1 MPLQLSNAAIEQ
13 FKVDFELK
21 YQAAEKLGNCA
32 NNMFGLRGDSYK
44 LPYMGEVTTHSRG
57 AYQSMIPASD
67 QTIDQVSMTFSN
79 WTTNLPLDY
88 FQSMEV
94 SAATNTLAALSD
106 THSKAMA
113 RRSDQL
119 LIDAWNAGSGHT
131 IADGGTNMTVD
142 KLKEAKSV
150 LDTNNVP
157 MEDRFLVCTPS
168 QIDALLGDN
177 TVTSIL
183 FNQQRTLVSGQIDTF
198 LGFKVITLGE
208 MPEGG
213 LPVAAGIRKCFAFS
227 HSSTYRGYQIAPS
240 VDVQWAP
247 SWQSWLT
254 ISRLR
259 AGAVVGQT
267 EGVVEISCDES

>member
-21 YQAAEKLGNCA
+21 YQAAEKLSLCS
-32 NNMFGLRGDSYK
+32 NNLFGLRGDSYQ
-44 LPYMGEVTTHSRG
+44 LPYMGEVVTHSRG

-67 QTIDQVSMTFSN
+67 LEITKKSILFSN
-79 WTTNLPLDY
+79 FTSNLPLDY
-88 FQSMEV
+88 FQNMEL
-94 SAATNTLAALSD
+94 SAATNTLASLSD
-106 THSKAMA
+106 VHSKSMA
-113 RRSDQL
+113 RRSDQF
-119 LIDAWNAGSGHT
+119 LIDAWVADSGLQ

-142 KLKEAKSV
+142 KLKEAKSY

-168 QIDALLGDN
+168 QIDALLSDQ

-183 FNQQRTLVSGQIDTF
+183 FNQQRTLVNGQIDTF
-198 LGFKVITLGE
+198 LGFKVVTLGN

-213 LPVAAGIRKCFAFS
+213 LPVANEIRSCFAFS
-227 HSSTYRGYQIAPS
+227 KSSTYRGYQISPS

-267 EGVVEISCDES
+267 NGVVEISCDES